1 MRSGRGSSGGSCDS
15 CDSCGFPM
23 RIALITE
30 TFNPEGGGAE
40 RSAVQTATE
49 LAARGHAVTM
59 IAGYQPVRAPI
70 AGPGPEAGVA
80 VVGMSVYRLR
90 FAPDIWRFWHWAREQ
105 AAAGDFDVSLSVTMA
120 APATVVQPRGGT
132 VRETHARNVAMRP
145 TAIQRAVKRL
155 ALALTPKQ
163 RALLMLERKTLADPR
178 LRRLV
183 AVSRYVAD
191 QLERHYRIDPAKIE
205 VIPNAAS
212 LPAADD
218 AQRAA
223 WRRRVRRGFNIPDDA
238 LVYLFAAYNPKL
250 KGAGTLLRAADRLAR
265 RGLDF
270 VIVMAGEVQY
280 AQQHLAAQL
289 GIRERIRVV
298 GPTQQMAQLY
308 AAADVTVLPTWYDPA
323 SKVVIESLMMG
334 VPAISTRFNGAS
346 DLITGLNGD
355 GAGQDSGRRGR
366 VIADP
371 GDADALA
378 QAMAELA
385 DPAERDRCRAAS
397 AGLADQLDMAR
408 HVDRLEQV
416 LRAAAS

>member
-1 MRSGRGSSGGSCDS
+1 
-15 CDSCGFPM
+15 M

-30 TFNPEGGGAE
+30 TYNPEGGGAE

-49 LAARGHAVTM
+49 LATRGHAVTM
-59 IAGYQPVRAPI
+59 IAGYQPVRDPL
-70 AGPGPEAGVA
+70 PGTGIE
-80 VVGMSVYRLR
+80 VVGMTPFRLR
-90 FAPDIWRFWHWAREQ
+90 FASRVWRFWHWARQ
-105 AAAGDFDVSLSVTMA
+105 QTDAGGFDVSLSVTMA
-120 APATVVQPRGGT
+120 APAVVVQPRGGT

-145 TAIQRAVKRL
+145 TALKRAVKRL

-163 RALLMLERKTLADPR
+163 WALLTLERKTLAQPR
-178 LRRLV
+178 LRKLV

-191 QLERHYRIDPAKIE
+191 QLERHYRIDPAMIE
-205 VIPNAAS
+205 LIPNAAS
-212 LPAADD
+212 LPPADD

-223 WRRRVRRGFNIPDDA
+223 WRQRVRRGFNIPDDA
-238 LVYLFAAYNPKL
+238 LVFLFAAYNPKL
-250 KGAGTLLRAADRLAR
+250 KGAATLLRAADRLAK

-289 GIRERIRVV
+289 GVRDRVRMV
-298 GPTQQMAQLY
+298 GPTHQMAQLY

-346 DLITGLNGD
+346 DLIVGPNGN
-355 GAGQDSGRRGR
+355 GALSAAGTSGGGARGR

-385 DPAERDRCRAAS
+385 DPAERDRCRTAS

-416 LRAAAS
+416 LVEVAAAL